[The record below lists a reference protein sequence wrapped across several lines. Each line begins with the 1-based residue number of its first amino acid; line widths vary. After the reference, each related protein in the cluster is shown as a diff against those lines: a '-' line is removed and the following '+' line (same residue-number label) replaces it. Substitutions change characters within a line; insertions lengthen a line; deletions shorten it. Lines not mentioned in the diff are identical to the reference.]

1 LNINVVALLEKE
13 QADFQKENLNNRR
26 RIITPQTKPFNKP
39 AIEERSVHQAAKE
52 LGERVRNSP
61 EFRSYREALEQV
73 KRDKDFQRLNAQAQ
87 TLRINSKWGFHTHKN
102 HLTDLQNLE
111 LEIESLPV
119 VQEYQRIE
127 VEIRQLLKTLDEI
140 SGQLGVDYVNM
151 VTGAR

>member
-1 LNINVVALLEKE
+1 MK
-13 QADFQKENLNNRR
+13 
-26 RIITPQTKPFNKP
+26 PQTKPISEP
-39 AIEERSVHQAAKE
+39 AIKERSVHQAAIE
-52 LGERVRNSP
+52 LGERIRNSP
-61 EFRSYREALEQV
+61 EFRSYLLALERV

-87 TLRINSKWGFHTHKN
+87 TLRISSKWGFHTHKN
-102 HLTDLQNLE
+102 HLKELQDLE

-140 SGQLGVDYVNM
+140 MSHPSISKRDAILRVLNPFLAETADEISGQLGVDYVNM